1 MRRAALEVLACPACR
16 GPLRL
21 EGESDEVENGNLA
34 CPTEGILYPV
44 TNAIPRLV
52 EAGRAGRV
60 AALAHSYAC
69 VWQRDGWGALDSSYL
84 LNLPYEDV
92 SGRRASEW
100 RVKARSLDALERL
113 FARNRLRRVVD
124 LGCGVGWLSYRLA
137 QRGYDVYAI
146 DVVLDD
152 VLGLGAA
159 GVYVRSGVFFERIWG
174 ELERPP
180 LTASSVDAVVCNAS
194 LHYANDLPRALVEM
208 KRLLRP
214 GGLLVVMNSP
224 VYNDPE
230 SAERAL
236 TDFRERLRRLGASE
250 EVVSTYHH
258 FTRDSL
264 VRAISSEVGPVAEE
278 PFDPGGGFRWSR
290 RAKGA
295 ALRMELASF
304 PLLYA
309 RRAG

>member
-1 MRRAALEVLACPACR
+1 MRRAALEVLACPACH

-21 EGESDEVENGNLA
+21 EGESDEVETGSLA
-34 CPTEGILYPV
+34 CPTEGFLYPV
-44 TNAIPRLV
+44 TDAIPRLV
-52 EAGRAGRV
+52 EADRAGRV
-60 AALAHSYAC
+60 AALAHSYAS
-69 VWQRDGWGALDSSYL
+69 VWQRDGWGATNQSYL
-84 LNLPYEDV
+84 LNLPYADV

-113 FARNRLRRVVD
+113 FARHRLRRVVD

-137 QRGYDVYAI
+137 QRGYEVYAV

-159 GVYVRSGVFFERIWG
+159 GVYVRSGVFFERIFG

-180 LTASSVDAVVCNAS
+180 VAASSVDAVVCNAS
-194 LHYANDLPRALVEM
+194 LHYAKDLRATLAEV

-214 GGLLVVMNSP
+214 GGLFVTMNSP
-224 VYNDPE
+224 VYNDSE

-236 TDFRERLRRLGASE
+236 TDFRERLRELGATE
-250 EVVSTYHH
+250 DVVSNYHH

-264 VRAISSEVGPVAEE
+264 VRVISSEVAPVAEE
-278 PFDPGGGFRWSR
+278 PFDPGRGFRWSR

-309 RRAG
+309 RRAE